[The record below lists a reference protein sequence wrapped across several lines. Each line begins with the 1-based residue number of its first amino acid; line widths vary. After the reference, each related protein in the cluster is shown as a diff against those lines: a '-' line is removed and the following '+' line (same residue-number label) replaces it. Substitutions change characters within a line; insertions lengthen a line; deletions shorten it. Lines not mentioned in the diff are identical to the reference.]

1 MRDPSA
7 RLPHLR
13 PSEPSASYQCL
24 LASAVQ
30 QVDKVAAVEQ
40 AAEEAALSLGQRER
54 IAALTAETRAL
65 RSTLVESADARARA
79 LLAPRT
85 TWLSRVK
92 AQVATQVTTAAKTPA
107 ATWEPALRDARRVV
121 VDAADC
127 VRTLGASLPAGGPA
141 ARLADEVSAL
151 LRRHRD
157 VLGAEI
163 TRWAA

>member
-1 MRDPSA
+1 MRDLPA
-7 RLPHLR
+7 RLSDLLPA
-13 PSEPSASYQCL
+13 EPSASYQCL

-30 QVDKVAAVEQ
+30 QVDKVEAVER

-79 LLAPRT
+79 LLAPQT

-92 AQVATQVTTAAKTPA
+92 AQVTGGTRAEPA
-107 ATWEPALRDARRVV
+107 SPATWEPALRDACRVV
-121 VDAADC
+121 VEAAEC
-127 VRTLGASLPAGGPA
+127 VRTLGASLPAGGAA